1 MDGWKGI
8 GWIEVTLST
17 KSDQIPLLSHS
28 TPRQLIRMDGK

>member
-17 KSDQIPLLSHS
+17 KSDQIPLSHS